1 MSVWGYYNNRPY
13 NNLMKLLQALSKPG
27 ALVSGWTSAVLCF
40 SAASGFWLAG
50 ERGRAICWTA
60 IGVVEVVAIIW

>member
-1 MSVWGYYNNRPY
+1 
-13 NNLMKLLQALSKPG
+13 MKLLKILSKPS

-50 ERGRAICWTA
+50 GRGRAVCWLALGAAEVLA
-60 IGVVEVVAIIW
+60 IVL

>member
-1 MSVWGYYNNRPY
+1 
-13 NNLMKLLQALSKPG
+13 MKILETLSKPG

-50 ERGRAICWTA
+50 ERGRAICWA
-60 IGVVEVVAIIW
+60 VIGVVEVTAIVW